1 MKLIKRQISGVAVV
15 DIEGKLVGGPDGCE
29 EFHELFH
36 SLIDSGHR
44 HVVVNLGKTPWAS
57 SQGVGMLIGAHT
69 SLKNQGGELVLAN
82 LPNRIRD
89 ILDVTKL
96 VMVFHTCQTEG
107 EAVAYLEGRGSALPL

>member
-1 MKLIKRQISGVAVV
+1 MKLTKRQISSVAVV
-15 DIEGKLVGGPDGCE
+15 NVEGKLVGGPEGCE
-29 EFHELFH
+29 KFHELFH

-69 SLKNQGGELVLAN
+69 SLKNRGGELVLADIQD
-82 LPNRIRD
+82 RIRD

-96 VMVFHTCQTEG
+96 TMVFHTCKTEG
-107 EAVAYLEGRGSALPL
+107 EAVAYLEGRSSALAR